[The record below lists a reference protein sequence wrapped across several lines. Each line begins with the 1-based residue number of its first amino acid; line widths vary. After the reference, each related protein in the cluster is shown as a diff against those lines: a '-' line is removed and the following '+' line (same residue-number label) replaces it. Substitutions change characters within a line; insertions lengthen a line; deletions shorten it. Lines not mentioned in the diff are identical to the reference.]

1 MWLAARYFCYALFL
15 LGWAGRG
22 QAVWV
27 EEHSRFPFVIRADYR
42 VENPSTILAELSEL
56 QTELTEKLGVQPA
69 TEWIELYLF
78 RDQHS
83 FQDYVSRQFPG
94 FESRRALF
102 IQGRGPA
109 MVLAYRG
116 ENLGTDVRHETTHAL
131 LRAHTARLPLWLD
144 EGLAEYFEL
153 SPEQRRSDAQHDP
166 KLQAAM
172 RKPEWPRLTKLERE
186 TDVKRFDQRDYVA
199 ARTWARYLID
209 GPSDVQIQLRAF
221 LAEAAD
227 REPERTLR
235 DRLSELNLDVEQTMR
250 AYWQGLA
257 PE

>member
-1 MWLAARYFCYALFL
+1 MWLAARNCCYAVLL
-15 LGWAGRG
+15 LGWASGA
-22 QAVWV
+22 QAAWV

-42 VENPSTILAELSEL
+42 VENPTTILAELSEM
-56 QTELTEKLGVQPA
+56 QSELTDKLGVQPA

-78 RDQHS
+78 RDQRS
-83 FQDYVSRQFPG
+83 FQEYVSRQFPG

-116 ENLGTDVRHETTHAL
+116 EKLGADLRHETTHAL

-153 SPEQRRSDAQHDP
+153 SPEQRDADKQHDP
-166 KLQAAM
+166 KLIAAM
-172 RKPEWPRLTKLERE
+172 RKPEWPSLTKLERE
-186 TDVKRFDQRDYVA
+186 TDVKQFDQSDYVA

-209 GPSDVQIQLRAF
+209 GPSEVQIQLRAF

-227 REPERTLR
+227 RDPKRTLR
-235 DRLSELNLDVEQTMR
+235 DRLSELNPDVEQAMR
-250 AYWQGLA
+250 AHWQTPS